1 MYELYGDSYVEGNLD
16 LDPEEGVGF
25 ELGYGAVSIF
35 RYESNESISY
45 VPGYSTEVTTTT
57 TELDSEATLFVDPE
71 DETNNGPGI
80 GCVLNPNW
88 NENDATTF
96 GIPGCIYQIVSN
108 TEYIWNM
115 ARYENTGEYTTQG
128 IRYSNVFG
136 PVSVMLNY
144 TDTDQPRVPEYAG
157 VIAYEQ
163 SFKDFL
169 FKLKYAVQLNREP
182 GQYDFLPEGQ
192 EFLED
197 LEKLDFYIT
206 KEFSN
211 GVTLAFKVE
220 NLTDEVVEVTPYYD
234 TRGRE
239 LNLTLGYKW

>member
-1 MYELYGDSYVEGNLD
+1 MLGGSCLDPDPFPLEEPLPPSPPGGVPQGDWFFNAGNSFRKPNLYELYGDSYVEGNLD

-35 RYESNESISY
+35 RYEFNESISY

-71 DETNNGPGI
+71 DETNNGPCI

-128 IRYSNVFG
+128 IR
-136 PVSVMLNY
+136 
-144 TDTDQPRVPEYAG
+144 
-157 VIAYEQ
+157 
-163 SFKDFL
+163 
-169 FKLKYAVQLNREP
+169 
-182 GQYDFLPEGQ
+182 
-192 EFLED
+192 
-197 LEKLDFYIT
+197 
-206 KEFSN
+206 
-211 GVTLAFKVE
+211 
-220 NLTDEVVEVTPYYD
+220 
-234 TRGRE
+234 
-239 LNLTLGYKW
+239 